1 MPHTQTDMRAVKCAA
16 KAQFGATPGVQ
27 GFGIGHGTLRIY
39 VQNAEIRSQLPATFQ
54 GVPVDFIISG
64 DITAYGSHTHQTK

>member
-1 MPHTQTDMRAVKCAA
+1 MPQSQADMRAVKSAA

-39 VQNAEIRSQLPATFQ
+39 VQNAEIRSQLPSTFQ
-54 GVPVDFIISG
+54 GVPVDFVVGG
-64 DITAYGSHTHQTK
+64 DIAAYRAPASQAK

>member
-1 MPHTQTDMRAVKCAA
+1 MPHSQPDMRAVKSAA

-39 VQNAEIRSQLPATFQ
+39 VQSDEIRNQLPSTFQ
-54 GVPVDFIISG
+54 GVPVDFVIGG
-64 DITAYGSHTHQTK
+64 DIAAYMAPAHHAK